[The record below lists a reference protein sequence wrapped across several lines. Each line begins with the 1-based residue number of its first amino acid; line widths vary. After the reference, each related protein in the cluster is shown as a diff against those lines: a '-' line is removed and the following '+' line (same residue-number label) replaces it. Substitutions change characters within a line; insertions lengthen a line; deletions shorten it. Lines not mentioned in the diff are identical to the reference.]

1 MQPDLASLPWAQLC
15 RFCCYPATSGCLMVL
30 FEEIGEVGRHFRNKW
45 CTHLKGYSLSRIFLT
60 KLERIG
66 FGFGFFNVL
75 EMNI

>member
-1 MQPDLASLPWAQLC
+1 
-15 RFCCYPATSGCLMVL
+15 MVL

-75 EMNI
+75 EMNIWRTIAKKMLYKFKSIKQY